1 MRRTT
6 RARSPSRISSLHSKS
21 SAIGS
26 FLSHYPSLPLV
37 LIPCHFRRP
46 SDEAIAVLLE
56 KLDVDHDQF
65 VPLSDII
72 NLAEGEGLGIV
83 IGEDDV
89 VVSEIVEKVKE
100 VARPWDMP
108 KPVAPVVEEAEVKK
122 KLKKEDIVE
131 G

>member
-1 MRRTT
+1 
-6 RARSPSRISSLHSKS
+6 
-21 SAIGS
+21 
-26 FLSHYPSLPLV
+26 
-37 LIPCHFRRP
+37 
-46 SDEAIAVLLE
+46 VLLE

-89 VVSEIVEKVKE
+89 IAEIVENVKE
-100 VARPWDMP
+100 VAGPFDTKAASTP
-108 KPVAPVVEEAEVKK
+108 TEPETKKEKSEKP